1 MARTNQPRALSPA
14 ADSNKQR
21 ESDMTFRPMLKGL
34 VAGAGLAL
42 LAQGTASAG
51 TFDPAEPEVRSF
63 IDTMVQEHGL
73 ERAQVEA
80 LLAEARHQQDII
92 DAISRPAEAM
102 PWHRYR
108 PIFLREDRI
117 AEGVEYWNEHEELIG
132 RVAEEYDVS
141 RAITVAIIGVETR
154 YGQHRGRHRVLDA
167 LATLAFAYPP
177 RSEFFT
183 RELAQFMLL
192 VDEEGLDP
200 VEIRGSYAGAMGK
213 PQFISSSYRHYAVDG
228 DGDGRRDLLNNTADA
243 VASVANYFRQH
254 RWRNGEPIVSAATLA
269 DGADVSALANRGRQ
283 PYTTVGELRAAGVQ
297 PRLSLDD
304 DTPAMLMELEGPE
317 GKEYWVGLHNFYV
330 ITRYNHSPLY
340 ALAVYQLSEAIREQ
354 REGSR

>member
-1 MARTNQPRALSPA
+1 
-14 ADSNKQR
+14 
-21 ESDMTFRPMLKGL
+21 MTFSPLLKGL
-34 VAGAGLAL
+34 MAAAGLAL
-42 LAQGTASAG
+42 SVQISAG
-51 TFDPAEPEVRSF
+51 SFDPGAPEIRRF
-63 IDTMVQEHGL
+63 IDTMEQEHGL
-73 ERAQVEA
+73 ERERVKA
-80 LLAEARHQQDII
+80 LLAEARHQQEII

-117 AEGVEYWNEHEELIG
+117 AEGADYWNRHEELIH
-132 RVAEEYDVS
+132 RIAEEYEVAP
-141 RAITVAIIGVETR
+141 AILVAIIGVETR

-167 LATLAFAYPP
+167 LATLAFDYPP
-177 RSEFFT
+177 RSQFFT

-192 VDEEGLDP
+192 VNEEGLDP
-200 VEIRGSYAGAMGK
+200 LEIRGSYAGAMGV

-228 DGDGRRDLLNNTADA
+228 DGDGRRDLMNNTADA

-254 RWRNGEPIVSAATLA
+254 RWRDGEQVVSPASLA
-269 DGADVSALANRGRQ
+269 NDADISGLANRGRQ

-297 PRLSLDD
+297 PELHLADD
-304 DTPAMLMELEGPE
+304 MPATLMELDGAD

-340 ALAVYQLSEAIREQ
+340 ALAVYQLSEAIREL
-354 REGSR
+354 RESGE